1 MCVCARDSRA
11 VPSFVRSSVSLARGR
26 RARARGVERPVAFSA
41 FVVDARSIRGSVVS
55 SSRAIR
61 FDSIRFDSIRFIH
74 SIDE

>member
-1 MCVCARDSRA
+1 
-11 VPSFVRSSVSLARGR
+11 
-26 RARARGVERPVAFSA
+26 VAFSA

>member
-1 MCVCARDSRA
+1 MCVCVCA
-11 VPSFVRSSVSLARGR
+11 VPSFARSSVSLARGR